1 VLARWNKLFAFPAF
15 ILTTMPIAWMHA
27 ASESLL
33 IRNPWHTPKCQ
44 RLALPG
50 EDSWCNRRLTIGI
63 ITARGTCRTSE
74 ANFLTGARVLSIGI
88 SAATGTCFAVLAGL
102 SISAMV
108 VPVRRFHVASIVLA
122 AVAICLGWMAFR
134 AAMAH
139 VTEEETEE
147 TEETV
152 VAPLLH
158 GMVGAFVGLI
168 FIVALL
174 LMFGADARGFL
185 AHALGKP
192 TSSFT
197 PLRLLAAAVLLG
209 FGTGFV
215 IRVPSATK
223 QPPTTGNMT
232 GT

>member
-1 VLARWNKLFAFPAF
+1 
-15 ILTTMPIAWMHA
+15 
-27 ASESLL
+27 
-33 IRNPWHTPKCQ
+33 
-44 RLALPG
+44 
-50 EDSWCNRRLTIGI
+50 
-63 ITARGTCRTSE
+63 
-74 ANFLTGARVLSIGI
+74 LTGARVLIIGI
-88 SAATGTCFAVLAGL
+88 SAATGTCFAILAGL
-102 SISAMV
+102 SISAMA

-122 AVAICLGWMAFR
+122 AVAICLGWLSFR
-134 AAMAH
+134 AAMAG
-139 VTEEETEE
+139 VTDEETEE
-147 TEETV
+147 L
-152 VAPLLH
+152 VAPMLR

-197 PLRLLAAAVLLG
+197 PFRLLAAAVLLG

-215 IRVPSATK
+215 VRVPSATK

-232 GT
+232 RT

>member
-1 VLARWNKLFAFPAF
+1 
-15 ILTTMPIAWMHA
+15 
-27 ASESLL
+27 
-33 IRNPWHTPKCQ
+33 
-44 RLALPG
+44 
-50 EDSWCNRRLTIGI
+50 
-63 ITARGTCRTSE
+63 
-74 ANFLTGARVLSIGI
+74 LTGARVLRIGI

-147 TEETV
+147 TV
-152 VAPLLH
+152 VGPLLH

-223 QPPTTGNMT
+223 QPPTTGSMT
-232 GT
+232 RT

>member
-1 VLARWNKLFAFPAF
+1 
-15 ILTTMPIAWMHA
+15 
-27 ASESLL
+27 
-33 IRNPWHTPKCQ
+33 
-44 RLALPG
+44 
-50 EDSWCNRRLTIGI
+50 
-63 ITARGTCRTSE
+63 
-74 ANFLTGARVLSIGI
+74 LTGARVLIIGI

-102 SISAMV
+102 SISAMA

-122 AVAICLGWMAFR
+122 AVAICLGWLAFR
-134 AAMAH
+134 AAMAG
-139 VTEEETEE
+139 VTDEE

-152 VAPLLH
+152 VAPLLR

-168 FIVALL
+168 FIGALL

-197 PLRLLAAAVLLG
+197 PFRLLAAAVLLG

-215 IRVPSATK
+215 VRAPSATK
-223 QPPTTGNMT
+223 QPPKTGNMT
-232 GT
+232 RT